1 MIKNLWNL
9 MDRYDARVETA
20 WRDRNWSEFG
30 KHWVL
35 GTIGITVLC
44 FFLILIPGFIYAEL
58 ARLFL
63 LFKTGGGNTVG
74 LHSSVLSFAAAFAAV
89 AAVIAFTSCPLIM
102 YSIGHLRTESESPHK
117 P

>member
-1 MIKNLWNL
+1 MVQNPWEL
-9 MDRYDARVETA
+9 MGRYDAQIEAA

-58 ARLFL
+58 ARVFL
-63 LFKTGGGNTVG
+63 LFKTGGGNIAG
-74 LHSSVLSFAAAFAAV
+74 LHSSMSSFAGAFAAV
-89 AAVIAFTSCPLIM
+89 AAVIAFVSCPLIM
-102 YSIGHLRTESESPHK
+102 FSRLVGDPPEINA
-117 P
+117 